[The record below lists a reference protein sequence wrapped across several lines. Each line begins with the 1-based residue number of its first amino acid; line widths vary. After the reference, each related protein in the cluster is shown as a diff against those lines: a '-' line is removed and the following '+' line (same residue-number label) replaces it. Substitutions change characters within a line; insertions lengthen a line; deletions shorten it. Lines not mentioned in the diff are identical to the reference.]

1 MAAIHCGVRPV
12 SPNTCLPLSLHGER
26 SASQDRAVCAV
37 QGKTLFNREGDEG
50 LGLGLGYSS
59 LAAVETEQHRK
70 VQGKSAAKRVRQL
83 LGEAERLLA
92 PLQGLVWISKEPQ

>member
-1 MAAIHCGVRPV
+1 M
-12 SPNTCLPLSLHGER
+12 
-26 SASQDRAVCAV
+26 CAV

-50 LGLGLGYSS
+50 LGLCLGYLS
-59 LAAVETEQHRK
+59 LAAVETEQRRK

-92 PLQGLVWISKEPQ
+92 PLEGLVWIPKQP